1 MLKKLLKI
9 FFPSFFTEPE
19 KPKVAPT
26 IVPKTVVAKTPKKRG
41 RPKGSK
47 NKPKK

>member
-1 MLKKLLKI
+1 MLKSLLKM
-9 FFPSFFTEPE
+9 FFPMFFVEPE

-26 IVPKTVVAKTPKKRG
+26 LVKKSDAPKKRG

-47 NKPKK
+47 NKKKAS

>member
-1 MLKKLLKI
+1 MLKSLIKM
-9 FFPSFFTEPE
+9 FFPMFFTEPE

-26 IVPKTVVAKTPKKRG
+26 IAKKAVVAKTPKKRG

-47 NKPKK
+47 NKPK

>member
-26 IVPKTVVAKTPKKRG
+26 IAPKTVVAKTPKKRG

-47 NKPKK
+47 NKPKN